1 MKEIKEVIEEVIEEV
16 ITDAVTKAKLG
27 VTAYEVIRMRYRPW
41 KYKIKEIGWKE
52 SSIAAGYYMER
63 KEKVIA
69 TNLTK
74 LEAEGWVKLLR
85 SYDNG

>member
-1 MKEIKEVIEEVIEEV
+1 MKEIKEVI
-16 ITDAVTKAKLG
+16 TDAVTHAKLCET
-27 VTAYEVIRMRYRPW
+27 VYEVIRMKYRPW

-52 SSIAAGYYMER
+52 SSIAAGFYMER

>member
-1 MKEIKEVIEEVIEEV
+1 MKEIQEV
-16 ITDAVTKAKLG
+16 ITDAVTQAKLCET
-27 VTAYEVIRMRYRPW
+27 VYEVIRMKYRPW

-52 SSIAAGYYMER
+52 SSIAAGFYMER